1 MRLISYIKNNQKSF
15 AVSDG
20 NRFIDLSEHTGTPI
34 EKFSEAITLV
44 NNISEELVR
53 ELKTAP
59 ALPSDIKYALPVDA
73 ENKVIC
79 VGLNYLD
86 HAKEGGFIEGELP
99 KHPVFFLR
107 LNSSFVA
114 DNEGLILPK
123 VSDKYDY
130 EAELAIVIGRT
141 GRHIGEADVQK
152 HIFGYTLG
160 MDGSVRDFQK
170 RTPQWT
176 LGKNFDKSGALSGN
190 IITKDELPENAEGLR
205 ITSKLNGNIMQDGN
219 TENTIYKNGL
229 IISELSSVMT
239 LNAGDIILTGTPA
252 GVGFA
257 RNPRVFM
264 KAGDLVEVEIEKI
277 GLLRNKVIAE

>member
-1 MRLISYIKNNQKSF
+1 M
-15 AVSDG
+15 A
-20 NRFIDLSEHTGTPI
+20 
-34 EKFSEAITLV
+34 EAITLV

-59 ALPSDIKYALPVDA
+59 ALPENIKYALPIDA

-86 HAKEGGFIEGELP
+86 HAKEGGFIEAELP

-107 LNSSFVA
+107 LNSSFVT
-114 DNEGLILPK
+114 DNENLILPK

-130 EAELAIVIGRT
+130 EVELAVVIGRE
-141 GRHIGEADVQK
+141 GRHIKEAEVQN
-152 HIFGYTLG
+152 HIFGYTVG

-176 LGKNFDKSGALSGN
+176 LGKNFDKSGVLSGN

-205 ITSKLNGNIMQDGN
+205 ITSKLNGNIMRDGN
-219 TENTIYKNGL
+219 TKNTIYKNDL
-229 IISELSSVMT
+229 LISELSQVMT

-257 RNPRVFM
+257 RTPRIFM
-264 KAGDLVEVEIEKI
+264 KAEDIIEVEIERV
-277 GLLRNKVIAE
+277 GVLRNKIIAE